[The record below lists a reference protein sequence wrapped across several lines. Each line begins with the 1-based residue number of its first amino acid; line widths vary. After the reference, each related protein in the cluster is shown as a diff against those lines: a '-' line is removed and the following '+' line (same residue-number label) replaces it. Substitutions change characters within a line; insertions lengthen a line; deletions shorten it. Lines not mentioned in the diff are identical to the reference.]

1 MTDHSG
7 NQDQNDLA
15 SLSIR
20 RPVLV
25 CVVALLIIL
34 AGLAAMLGVE
44 IRELPN
50 VDRPTVTISA
60 TYRGASPETVD
71 AEVTSVLESAASRV
85 SGVKN
90 INSQSEEGSSRVRI
104 EFYPDVEIN
113 DAASDIREAV
123 SRATRSLPDEVEEVR
138 VVKADADASAIM
150 RMAVVT
156 TRLTEEELANI
167 VDDQI
172 TPALLAVPGVAEITV
187 NGDREKVLH
196 VRVDPLRIASY
207 GLSVKDIAD
216 VLRTAQFDIPA
227 GSFESAD
234 QKLFVR
240 ADASVW
246 EVEKLNQM
254 LVRDGILLGD
264 VADIY
269 YGPDD
274 ATSYVRLD
282 GRAVIGLGVVRQA
295 QSNTIAISNGVREAV
310 DRLNKQ
316 FDGIEIFVNSDDA
329 VFIEGA
335 LWEVIFSL
343 ALAIII
349 VIGVLYLFLRSFT
362 ATLIPTVTI
371 PIALIGTVAAVW
383 AMGFS
388 INILTLLALV
398 LATGM
403 IVDDAIVVLENIQ
416 RRRHQGLGSMAAAV
430 LGTRQV
436 FFAVIATTLT
446 LISVFVPISFLPS
459 TAGRLFREFGFVLAF
474 SVAVSS
480 FVALTLCP
488 MLASR
493 LKHID
498 PHDGDVNVEPNMLER
513 VGIFFAGIYRVIL
526 EWVLRNPVVT
536 LMICIVAGGLAFGAY
551 NAVTKE
557 LLPNE
562 DRGRILVSLRGPDG
576 VGIDYMDRQVEA
588 VENILRPV
596 VDAGDA
602 YNIYTIVGLWDPN
615 RALVIAPL
623 VPWDERDRSQ
633 QEITNSIRG
642 KLNALPGVQAF
653 VWQPNS
659 LGLRGGTGEGLQ
671 FALTGTNY
679 RNLAANARA
688 LQAELEANNPKL
700 TGIRVSYQTT
710 QPQLL
715 VNIDRKRAFD
725 LGIEIDE
732 LDTTLRAMIEGYEV
746 TDINVDD
753 QSIPVKL
760 RSAVGSINDPSDL
773 ENLFVTGTN
782 GRILPLSSVITL
794 SEEAVASEL
803 EREGQ
808 QRAVGISA
816 NLAPGYTL
824 DDAVNDV
831 TAAADKVLPP
841 GVGVLFLGDAA
852 ALGETSNDVQI
863 TFLIA
868 VLVVLLVLAAQFES
882 FMSALVVVLTVP
894 FGLAAAIFALSLS
907 GTSINIYSQIG
918 LVMLV
923 GLMAKNGILVVEFAD
938 QLRDAGRSVRE
949 AVHDAA
955 MVRLRPIMMTMISTV
970 LGGLPLVLGSGAGA
984 EARAAIGWV
993 VFGGLG
999 FATVFTLFLTPV
1011 LYLLLAPLV
1020 SARADGSLKLQTQL
1034 RAAESI
1040 PDTGE
1045 IPDELPHGSDAKGGI
1060 EGSAK

>member
-1 MTDHSG
+1 MTMETG
-7 NQDQNDLA
+7 NQNHNDLA

-20 RPVLV
+20 RPVLII
-25 CVVALLIIL
+25 VAAMLIIL

-50 VDRPTVTISA
+50 VDQPTVTVYA
-60 TYRGASPETVD
+60 TYDGASPETVD
-71 AEVTSVLESAASRV
+71 SEVTGILVAAASRV
-85 SGVKN
+85 SGVKEISSN
-90 INSQSEEGSSRVRI
+90 SEEGSARVRVR
-104 EFYPDVEIN
+104 FYPDVEVN
-113 DAASDIREAV
+113 DAANDIREAV
-123 SRATRSLPDEVEEVR
+123 SRASRSLPDNVEDVR

-150 RMAVVT
+150 RLAVVSKS
-156 TRLTEEELANI
+156 LTEEELANI
-167 VDDQI
+167 VEDQI
-172 TPALLAVPGVAEITV
+172 EPALLAVPGVAEISI
-187 NGDREKVLH
+187 NGDRERVLH
-196 VRVDPLRIASY
+196 VRVDPLRLASY
-207 GLSVKDIAD
+207 GLSVQDVAD
-216 VLRTAQFDIPA
+216 VLETAQFDIPA
-227 GSFESAD
+227 GSFESND

-246 EVEKLNQM
+246 EVGRLNQM
-254 LVRDGILLGD
+254 MVRDSIRLGD
-264 VADIY
+264 VADVY

-282 GRAVIGLGVVRQA
+282 GRTVIGLGVTRQA
-295 QSNTIAISNGVREAV
+295 QSNTIAISNGIREAAEKLNAQYDDV
-310 DRLNKQ
+310 DV
-316 FDGIEIFVNSDDA
+316 FVNSDDA

-335 LWEVIFSL
+335 LSEVIYSL
-343 ALAIII
+343 ALAIVI

-371 PIALIGTVAAVW
+371 PIALIGTVAAIW

-430 LGTRQV
+430 LGSRQV

-446 LISVFVPISFLPS
+446 LISVFLPISFLPS
-459 TAGRLFREFGFVLAF
+459 TAGSLFREFGFVLAF

-498 PHDGDVNVEPNMLER
+498 PHDGDANAKPNMLER
-513 VGIFFAGIYRVIL
+513 VGYFFADIYKSIL
-526 EWVLRNPVVT
+526 EWVLRFPYIT
-536 LMICIVAGGLAFGAY
+536 LIGCILVGTMAFGVY
-551 NAVTKE
+551 NSVTKE
-557 LLPNE
+557 LLPDE

-576 VGIDYMDRQVEA
+576 VGIDYMDRQVET
-588 VENILRPV
+588 VESILRPV
-596 VDAGDA
+596 VESGDA

-623 VPWDERDRSQ
+623 IPWDERDRSQ
-633 QEITNSIRG
+633 QDITATIQDQ
-642 KLNALPGVQAF
+642 LNALPGVQAF
-653 VWQPNS
+653 VYQPNS
-659 LGLRGGTGEGLQ
+659 LGLRGGSGEGLE
-671 FALTGTNY
+671 FALTGTSY
-679 RNLAANARA
+679 RVLAAQARDMQREFEENYPN
-688 LQAELEANNPKL
+688 LL
-700 TGIRVSYQTT
+700 GIRISYQTT

-715 VNIDRKRAFD
+715 VNIDRERAFD
-725 LGIEIDE
+725 LGIPVES
-732 LDTTLRAMIEGYEV
+732 LNVTLRTMIEGYEV
-746 TDINVDD
+746 TEINVDD
-753 QSIPVKL
+753 QNVPVKL
-760 RSAVGSINDPSDL
+760 RSSLGSINDPSDL
-773 ENLFVTGTN
+773 ENLFVTGTD
-782 GRILPLSSVITL
+782 GRVLPLSSVISL

-808 QRAVGISA
+808 QRAVMVSA

-824 DDAVNDV
+824 QQAVDDVN
-831 TAAADKVLPP
+831 AAADKVLSP
-841 GVGVLFLGDAA
+841 GIGVLMTGDAA
-852 ALGETSNDVQI
+852 TLGETNNDVQL

-894 FGLAAAIFALSLS
+894 FGLAAAIFALGLS

-938 QLRDAGRSVRE
+938 QLRDSGKSVRD

-1020 SARADGSLKLQTQL
+1020 SARADGGFKLQSQL
-1034 RAAESI
+1034 RAAEAI

-1045 IPDELPHGSDAKGGI
+1045 MDDSKIQ
-1060 EGSAK
+1060 GSAK

>member
-1 MTDHSG
+1 MGMETPP
-7 NQDQNDLA
+7 QDQNDLA
-15 SLSIR
+15 SLSVR
-20 RPVLV
+20 RPVFI
-25 CVVALLIIL
+25 CVVSLLIVL

-50 VDRPTVTISA
+50 VDRPIVTISA
-60 TYRGASPETVD
+60 NYDGASPETVD
-71 AEVTSVLESAASRV
+71 AEVTAIIESAASRV
-85 SGVKN
+85 SGVKK
-90 INSQSEEGSSRVRI
+90 ISSQSEEGNARIRI
-104 EFYPDVEIN
+104 EFYPDVDIN
-113 DAASDIREAV
+113 DAASDIREAI
-123 SRATRSLPDEVEEVR
+123 SRATRSLPDGVEDVR

-150 RMAVVT
+150 RMAVVSN
-156 TRLTEEELANI
+156 RLTEEELANI
-167 VDDQI
+167 VEDQI
-172 TPALLAVPGVAEITV
+172 SPALLSVPGVAEITV

-196 VRVDPLRIASY
+196 VRVDPLRMASY
-207 GLSVKDIAD
+207 GLSVQNIAD
-216 VLRTAQFDIPA
+216 ILRTAQFDIPA
-227 GSFESAD
+227 GSFESTD

-246 EVEKLNQM
+246 EIDELNQM
-254 LVRDGILLGD
+254 FVRDGIRLGD
-264 VADIY
+264 VADVY

-274 ATSYVRLD
+274 ASSYVRLD
-282 GRAVIGLGVVRQA
+282 GRTVIGLGVTRQA
-295 QSNTIAISNGVREAV
+295 QSNTIAISNGIRDAV
-310 DRLNKQ
+310 KRLNAQ
-316 FDGIEIFVNSDDA
+316 YSDIEVFVNSDDA

-343 ALAIII
+343 GLAIVI
-349 VIGVLYLFLRSFT
+349 VIAILYLFLRSFT

-371 PIALIGTVAAVW
+371 PIALIGTVAAIW

-430 LGTRQV
+430 LGSRQV

-498 PHDGDVNVEPNMLER
+498 PHDGDQNAKPNRLER
-513 VGIFFAGIYRVIL
+513 FGYSCANVYRRIL
-526 EWVLRNPVVT
+526 ETVLGYPVVT
-536 LMICIVAGGLAFGAY
+536 LMVCLVCGVVAFGVY
-551 NAVTKE
+551 NSVTKE
-557 LLPNE
+557 LLPKE

-596 VDAGDA
+596 VEAGDA
-602 YNIYTIVGLWDPN
+602 RNIYTIVGLWDPN
-615 RALVIAPL
+615 FALVIAPL
-623 VPWDERDRSQ
+623 VPWDERSRSQ
-633 QEITNSIRG
+633 QDITGSIQG
-642 KLNALPGVQAF
+642 QLNALPGVQAF

-659 LGLRGGTGEGLQ
+659 LGLRGGTGEGLE
-671 FALTGTNY
+671 FALTGTSY
-679 RNLAANARA
+679 RKLAENARA
-688 LQAELEANNPKL
+688 MQQELEANYPGL
-700 TGIRVSYQTT
+700 TGIRTSYQTT

-725 LGIEIDE
+725 LGIPINE

-746 TDINVDD
+746 ADINVDD
-753 QSIPVKL
+753 QNIPIKL
-760 RSAVGSINDPSDL
+760 RSSLGSINDPSDL
-773 ENLFVTGTN
+773 ENLFVTGTD

-794 SEEAVASEL
+794 GEEAVASEL

-808 QRAVGISA
+808 QRAVTISA
-816 NLAPGYTL
+816 NLAPDYTL
-824 DDAVNDV
+824 AQAVDDVNE
-831 TAAADKVLPP
+831 AGEKLLPT
-841 GVGVLFLGDAA
+841 GTGILYLGDAA
-852 ALGETSNDVQI
+852 TLGETSNDVQI

-882 FMSALVVVLTVP
+882 FVSALVVVLTVP
-894 FGLAAAIFALSLS
+894 FGLAAAIFALALS

-938 QLRDAGRSVRE
+938 QLRDAGKTVRE

-970 LGGLPLVLGSGAGA
+970 LGGLPLVVGSGAGA

-999 FATVFTLFLTPV
+999 IATLFTLFLTPV

-1020 SARADGSLKLQTQL
+1020 SARADGSMKLQRQL
-1034 RAAESI
+1034 RAAENI

-1045 IPDELPHGSDAKGGI
+1045 VEDNQVSGNSSPE
-1060 EGSAK
+1060 SAK

>member
-1 MTDHSG
+1 MTTGTENNDH
-7 NQDQNDLA
+7 NDLA

-20 RPVLV
+20 RPVLII
-25 CVVALLIIL
+25 VVATLIIL

-50 VDRPTVTISA
+50 VDRPIVSVTA
-60 TYRGASPETVD
+60 EYDGASPETVD
-71 AEVTSVLESAASRV
+71 SEVTSIIESAASRV
-85 SGVKN
+85 SGIKE
-90 INSQSEEGSSRVRI
+90 ISSQSEEGSSRVRI
-104 EFYPDVEIN
+104 EFYPDIEIN
-113 DAASDIREAV
+113 DAASDIREAI
-123 SRATRSLPDEVEEVR
+123 SRAERSLPDEVENIQ

-150 RMAVVT
+150 RLAVVSNT
-156 TRLTEEELANI
+156 LTEEELANI

-172 TPALLAVPGVAEITV
+172 SPSLLSVPGVAEVSI
-187 NGDREKVLH
+187 NGDRERVLH
-196 VRVDPLRIASY
+196 VRIDPLRMASY
-207 GLSVKDIAD
+207 GLSVQDVAD
-216 VLRTAQFDIPA
+216 LLETAQFDIPA
-227 GSFESAD
+227 GSFESSD

-246 EVEKLNQM
+246 EVDKLNQM
-254 LVRDGILLGD
+254 LVRDSVLLGD

-274 ATSYVRLD
+274 ASSYVRLN
-282 GRAVIGLGVVRQA
+282 GRTVIGLGITRQA
-295 QSNTIAISNGVREAV
+295 QSNTIAISNGVRDVVE
-310 DRLNKQ
+310 RLNAQ
-316 FDGIEIFVNSDDA
+316 YDDLDIFVNSDDA
-329 VFIEGA
+329 IFIEGA
-335 LWEVIFSL
+335 LWEVIYSL
-343 ALAIII
+343 GLAIVI
-349 VIGVLYLFLRSFT
+349 VIAVLYLFLRSFT

-371 PIALIGTVAAVW
+371 PIALVGTVAAIW

-430 LGTRQV
+430 LGSRQV

-474 SVAVSS
+474 AVAVSS
-480 FVALTLCP
+480 FVALSLCP

-498 PHDGDVNVEPNMLER
+498 PHDGKADEAPNMLER
-513 VGIFFAGIYRVIL
+513 VGFFFAGIYRRIL
-526 EWVLRNPVVT
+526 EAALRSPVITV
-536 LMICIVAGGLAFGAY
+536 MICIVSGGLAFGVYA
-551 NAVTKE
+551 NVTQE
-557 LLPNE
+557 LLPDE
-562 DRGRILVSLRGPDG
+562 DRGRILISLRGPDG
-576 VGIDYMDRQVEA
+576 VGIDYMDRQVEV
-588 VENILRPV
+588 VEDIMRPV
-596 VDAGDA
+596 VETGEA
-602 YNIYTIVGLWDPN
+602 YNIYTIVGFRDDN
-615 RALVIAPL
+615 RALVIVPL
-623 VPWDERDRSQ
+623 KPWEERTRSQ
-633 QEITNSIRG
+633 QEITASVRG
-642 KLNALPGVQAF
+642 QLNALPGVQAV

-659 LGLRGGTGEGLQ
+659 LGLRGGGEGLQ
-671 FALTGTNY
+671 FALIGTNY
-679 RNLAANARA
+679 RTLASHARIM
-688 LQAELEANNPKL
+688 QQELEARYPNL
-700 TGIRVSYQTT
+700 TGMRVSYQTT

-725 LGIEIDE
+725 LGIPIDE
-732 LDTTLRAMIEGYEV
+732 LDTTLRTMIEGYEV
-746 TDINVDD
+746 TNINVDD
-753 QSIPVKL
+753 QNIPIKL

-773 ENLFVTGTN
+773 ENLFVAGAN
-782 GRILPLSSVITL
+782 GRVLPLSSVITL

-803 EREGQ
+803 GREGQ
-808 QRAVGISA
+808 QRAVTISA
-816 NLAPGYTL
+816 NLAPGYTI
-824 DDAVNDV
+824 DQAVADVRTVANDS
-831 TAAADKVLPP
+831 LPP
-841 GVGVLFLGDAA
+841 GTSLLFLGDAA

-882 FMSALVVVLTVP
+882 FVSALVVVLTVP
-894 FGLAAAIFALSLS
+894 FGLAAAIYALALS

-938 QLRDAGRSVRE
+938 QLRDAGKSVRE

-970 LGGLPLVLGSGAGA
+970 LGGLPLVLGTGAGA

-999 FATVFTLFLTPV
+999 FATVFTLFLTPA

-1020 SARADGSLKLQTQL
+1020 SARADGGKKLQSQL
-1034 RAAESI
+1034 RAAEAI
-1040 PDTGE
+1040 PDHGE
-1045 IPDELPHGSDAKGGI
+1045 AASHVAGAAGSESI
-1060 EGSAK
+1060 QGSAK

>member
-1 MTDHSG
+1 MTDNPG
-7 NQDQNDLA
+7 NQDHNDLA

-50 VDRPTVTISA
+50 VDRPTVTITA
-60 TYRGASPETVD
+60 NYNGASPETVD

-85 SGVKN
+85 SGVKD
-90 INSQSEEGSSRVRI
+90 INSQSEEGNARVRI
-104 EFYPDVEIN
+104 EFYPDIEIN

-123 SRATRSLPDEVEEVR
+123 SRASRSLPDGVEDVR
-138 VVKADADASAIM
+138 VIKADADASAIM
-150 RMAVVT
+150 RMAVVSN
-156 TRLTEEELANI
+156 RLTEEELANI
-167 VDDQI
+167 VEDQI
-172 TPALLAVPGVAEITV
+172 SPALLAVPGVAEITV

-196 VRVDPLRIASY
+196 VRIDPLRIASY
-207 GLSVKDIAD
+207 GLSVQDIAD
-216 VLRTAQFDIPA
+216 VLETAQFDIPA
-227 GSFESAD
+227 GSFESTD

-246 EVEKLNQM
+246 EVDKLNQM
-254 LVRDGILLGD
+254 LVRGAIRLGD

-274 ATSYVRLD
+274 ASSYVRLD

-295 QSNTIAISNGVREAV
+295 QSNTIAISNGVRDAV
-310 DRLNKQ
+310 ERLNSQ
-316 FDGIEIFVNSDDA
+316 YDDINVFVNSDDA

-349 VIGVLYLFLRSFT
+349 VIAVLYLFLRSFT

-371 PIALIGTVAAVW
+371 PIALIGTVAAIW

-480 FVALTLCP
+480 FVALSLCP

-498 PHDGDVNVEPNMLER
+498 PHDGDTDVEPNMLER
-513 VGIFFAGIYRVIL
+513 VGIFFAGIYRHIL
-526 EWVLRNPVVT
+526 EWVLRSPVIT
-536 LMICIVAGGLAFGAY
+536 LMICVVAGGLAFGAY
-551 NAVTKE
+551 NTVTKE
-557 LLPNE
+557 LLPEE

-588 VENILRPV
+588 VENILRPIV
-596 VDAGDA
+596 EAGDA

-623 VPWDERDRSQ
+623 VPWDERIRSQ
-633 QEITNSIRG
+633 QDITNSVRG
-642 KLNALPGVQAF
+642 KLNDLPGVQAV

-679 RNLAANARA
+679 RTLAGNARA
-688 LQAELEANNPKL
+688 MQQEIEANYPNL
-700 TGIRVSYQTT
+700 TGVRVSYQTT

-753 QSIPVKL
+753 QNIPVKL
-760 RSAVGSINDPSDL
+760 RSSVGSINDPSDL
-773 ENLFVTGTN
+773 ENLFVSGTN

-808 QRAVGISA
+808 QRAVTVSA

-824 DDAVNDV
+824 DDAVSDV
-831 TAAADKVLPP
+831 NEVADKVLQP
-841 GVGVLFLGDAA
+841 GIGILFLGDAA
-852 ALGETSNDVQI
+852 ALGEASHDVQI

-894 FGLAAAIFALSLS
+894 FGLAAAIYALSLS

-938 QLRDAGRSVRE
+938 QLRDAGKSVRE

-1020 SARADGSLKLQTQL
+1020 SARADGGLKLQTQL
-1034 RAAESI
+1034 RAAEDI

-1045 IPDELPHGSDAKGGI
+1045 IPDDVTHGAAPSGI

>member
-1 MTDHSG
+1 MQDE
-7 NQDQNDLA
+7 NQSENRNENQNDLA

-20 RPVLV
+20 RPVLIS
-25 CVVALLIIL
+25 VVSLLIIL

-50 VDRPTVTISA
+50 VDQPTVTVYA
-60 TYRGASPETVD
+60 TYDGASPETVD
-71 AEVTSVLESAASRV
+71 AEVTSLLEGAASRV
-85 SGVKN
+85 SGVKRISSN
-90 INSQSEEGSSRVRI
+90 SEEGSSRVRV
-104 EFYPDVEIN
+104 EFYPDTEIN
-113 DAASDIREAV
+113 DAANDIREAV
-123 SRATRSLPDEVEEVR
+123 SRASRSLPDEVEDVR

-150 RMAVVT
+150 RLAVVSN
-156 TRLTEEELANI
+156 RLTEEELANI

-172 TPALLAVPGVAEITV
+172 SPALLSVPGVAEITI
-187 NGDREKVLH
+187 NGEREKVLH
-196 VRVDPLRIASY
+196 VRVDPLRLASY
-207 GLSVKDIAD
+207 GFSVQDVAD
-216 VLRTAQFDIPA
+216 VLKTAKFDIPA
-227 GSFESAD
+227 GSFESSD

-246 EVEKLNQM
+246 EVEDVKQMFIRNQ
-254 LVRDGILLGD
+254 VRLGD
-264 VADIY
+264 VADVY

-282 GRAVIGLGVVRQA
+282 GRTVIGLGVVRQA
-295 QSNTIAISNGVREAV
+295 QSNTIAISDGIREVAA
-310 DRLNKQ
+310 RLNNQ
-316 FDGIEIFVNSDDA
+316 YDDIDVFVNSDDA

-335 LWEVIFSL
+335 LWEVLNSL

-349 VIGVLYLFLRSFT
+349 VIGVLYLFLRSFS

-371 PIALIGTVAAVW
+371 PIALVGTVAAIW
-383 AMGFS
+383 MMGFS

-446 LISVFVPISFLPS
+446 LVSVFVPISFLPS

-480 FVALTLCP
+480 FVALSLCP

-498 PHDGDVNVEPNMLER
+498 PHDGDTLAKPTVLER
-513 VGIFFAGIYRVIL
+513 FGLFCSGIYKYIL
-526 EWVLRNPVVT
+526 EWVLRFPLIT
-536 LMICIVAGGLAFGAY
+536 LIVSIFAGVLAFGVY
-551 NAVTKE
+551 NTVTQE
-557 LLPNE
+557 LLPDE

-576 VGIDYMDRQVEA
+576 VGIEYMDRQVET
-588 VENILRPV
+588 VENILRPIV
-596 VDAGDA
+596 EAGDA

-623 VPWDERDRSQ
+623 VPWEERSRSQ
-633 QEITNSIRG
+633 QEISNSIRDD
-642 KLNALPGVQAF
+642 LNALPGVQAF
-653 VWQPNS
+653 VYQPNS
-659 LGLRGGTGEGLQ
+659 LGLRGGTGEGFE

-679 RNLAANARA
+679 RTLAANARA
-688 LQAELEANNPKL
+688 MQQELEANYPQFVGL
-700 TGIRVSYQTT
+700 RVSYQTT

-715 VNIDRKRAFD
+715 VNIDRQRAFD
-725 LGIEIDE
+725 LGIPIES

-746 TDINVDD
+746 TEITVDD
-753 QSIPVKL
+753 ENIPVKL
-760 RSAVGSINDPSDL
+760 RSSAGSINDPSDL
-773 ENLFVTGTN
+773 ENLFVSN
-782 GRILPLSSVITL
+782 SEGRILPLSSVIEL
-794 SEEAVASEL
+794 NEEAVASEL

-808 QRAVGISA
+808 QRAVKISG

-824 DDAVNDV
+824 QQAVVDIDTV
-831 TAAADKVLPP
+831 ADKVLPP
-841 GVGVLFLGDAA
+841 GMSVLFLGDAA
-852 ALGETSNDVQI
+852 TLGETSHDVQI

-894 FGLAAAIFALSLS
+894 FGLAAAIYALGIS

-938 QLRDAGRSVRE
+938 QLRDAGKSVRE

-955 MVRLRPIMMTMISTV
+955 MIRLRPIMMTMISTV
-970 LGGLPLVLGSGAGA
+970 LGGLPLVLGTGAGA

-1020 SARADGSLKLQTQL
+1020 SARADGGKKLQSQL

-1040 PDTGE
+1040 PDKGE
-1045 IPDELPHGSDAKGGI
+1045 I
-1060 EGSAK
+1060 EGSAS

>member
-1 MTDHSG
+1 MTEGAG
-7 NQDQNDLA
+7 NQNHNDLA

-50 VDRPTVTISA
+50 VDRPTVTITADYS
-60 TYRGASPETVD
+60 GASPETVD

-85 SGVKN
+85 SGVKS
-90 INSQSEEGSSRVRI
+90 INSQSEEGNARVRI

-123 SRATRSLPDEVEEVR
+123 SRASRGLPDAVEDVR
-138 VVKADADASAIM
+138 VVKADADASPIM
-150 RMAVVT
+150 RMAVVSN
-156 TRLTEEELANI
+156 RLTEEELANI
-167 VDDQI
+167 VEDQI
-172 TPALLAVPGVAEITV
+172 SPALLAVPGVAEVSV

-196 VRVDPLRIASY
+196 VRIDPLRIASY
-207 GLSVKDIAD
+207 GLSVQDIAD
-216 VLRTAQFDIPA
+216 VLSTAQFDIPA
-227 GSFESAD
+227 GSFESSD

-254 LVRDGILLGD
+254 LVRDAILLGD

-282 GRAVIGLGVVRQA
+282 GRAVIGLGIVRQA
-295 QSNTIAISNGVREAV
+295 QSNTIAISNGVRTVVE
-310 DRLNKQ
+310 RLNSQ
-316 FDGIEIFVNSDDA
+316 YDDINVFVNSDDA

-343 ALAIII
+343 GLAIII
-349 VIGVLYLFLRSFT
+349 VIGVLYLFLRSLT

-480 FVALTLCP
+480 FVALSLCP

-498 PHDGDVNVEPNMLER
+498 PHEGDPNAKPNMLER
-513 VGIFFAGIYRVIL
+513 VGFFFAGIYRQIL

-536 LMICIVAGGLAFGAY
+536 LMICIVAGGVAFGAY

-557 LLPNE
+557 LLPEE

-588 VENILRPV
+588 VENILRPIV
-596 VDAGDA
+596 EAGDA

-623 VPWDERDRSQ
+623 VPWNERDRGQ

-688 LQAELEANNPKL
+688 MQQEIEANYPNL
-700 TGIRVSYQTT
+700 TGLRVSYQTT

-746 TDINVDD
+746 ADINVDD
-753 QSIPVKL
+753 QNVPIKI
-760 RSAVGSINDPSDL
+760 RSAVGAINDPADL
-773 ENLFVTGTN
+773 ENLFVSGTD

-808 QRAVGISA
+808 QRAVTISG

-824 DDAVNDV
+824 DDAVRDV
-831 TAAADKVLPP
+831 NEVADKVLPP
-841 GVGVLFLGDAA
+841 GIGVLFLGDAA

-938 QLRDAGRSVRE
+938 QLRDAGKSVRE

-1020 SARADGSLKLQTQL
+1020 SARADGGLKLQTQL
-1034 RAAESI
+1034 RAAEDI

-1045 IPDELPHGSDAKGGI
+1045 LPEEIIHGPTTGTI

>member
-1 MTDHSG
+1 MTDKPD
-7 NQDQNDLA
+7 NQDHNDIA

-20 RPVLV
+20 RPVLI
-25 CVVALLIIL
+25 CVVSLLIIL

-50 VDRPTVTISA
+50 VDRPIVTITA
-60 TYRGASPETVD
+60 DYNGASPETVD

-85 SGVKN
+85 SGVKD
-90 INSQSEEGSSRVRI
+90 INSQSEEGNARIRI
-104 EFYPDVEIN
+104 EFYPDIEIN
-113 DAASDIREAV
+113 DAASDIREAI
-123 SRATRSLPDEVEEVR
+123 SRASGSLPDGVEDVR

-150 RMAVVT
+150 RMAVVSN
-156 TRLTEEELANI
+156 RLTEEELANV

-207 GLSVKDIAD
+207 GLSVQDIAD
-216 VLRTAQFDIPA
+216 VLDTAQFDIPA
-227 GSFESAD
+227 GSFESTD

-246 EVEKLNQM
+246 EVDKLNQM
-254 LVRDGILLGD
+254 LVRGAVLLGD

-274 ATSYVRLD
+274 ASSYVRLD
-282 GRAVIGLGVVRQA
+282 GRTVIGLGVVRQA
-295 QSNTIAISNGVREAV
+295 QSNTIAISNGVRAV
-310 DRLNKQ
+310 VERLNSQ
-316 FDGIEIFVNSDDA
+316 YDDLDVFVNSDDA

-343 ALAIII
+343 ALAVII
-349 VIGVLYLFLRSFT
+349 VIGVLYLFLRSFS

-371 PIALIGTVAAVW
+371 PIALIGTVAAIW

-474 SVAVSS
+474 SVMVSS

-498 PHDGDVNVEPNMLER
+498 PHDGDADRKPNMLER
-513 VGIFFAGIYRVIL
+513 VGFFCAGIYRQIL
-526 EWVLRNPVVT
+526 EWVLRNPVIT

-551 NAVTKE
+551 NTVTKE
-557 LLPNE
+557 LLPEE

-588 VENILRPV
+588 VEDILRPI

-602 YNIYTIVGLWDPN
+602 HNIYTIVGLWDPN

-623 VPWDERDRSQ
+623 VPWDERIRSQ

-642 KLNALPGVQAF
+642 KLNALPGVQAV

-679 RNLAANARA
+679 RTLAANARA
-688 LQAELEANNPKL
+688 MQQEIETNYPNL
-700 TGIRVSYQTT
+700 TGLRVSYQTT

-725 LGIEIDE
+725 LGIAIDE

-746 TDINVDD
+746 TNINVDD
-753 QSIPVKL
+753 QNIPVKL

-808 QRAVGISA
+808 QRAVTVSA

-824 DDAVNDV
+824 DEAVNDV
-831 TAAADKVLPP
+831 RAVADKTLPP
-841 GVGVLFLGDAA
+841 GIGVLFLGDAA

-894 FGLAAAIFALSLS
+894 FGLAAAIYALSLS

-938 QLRDAGRSVRE
+938 QLRDAGKSVRE

-1034 RAAESI
+1034 RAAENI

-1045 IPDELPHGSDAKGGI
+1045 IPEETLHGIAPDGI

>member
-1 MTDHSG
+1 MTTGTENNDH
-7 NQDQNDLA
+7 NDLA

-20 RPVLV
+20 RPVLII
-25 CVVALLIIL
+25 VVATLIIL

-50 VDRPTVTISA
+50 VDRPIVSVTA
-60 TYRGASPETVD
+60 EYDGASPETVD
-71 AEVTSVLESAASRV
+71 SEVTSIIESAASRV
-85 SGVKN
+85 SGIKE
-90 INSQSEEGSSRVRI
+90 ISSQSEEGSSRVRI
-104 EFYPDVEIN
+104 EFYPDIEIN
-113 DAASDIREAV
+113 DAASDIREAI
-123 SRATRSLPDEVEEVR
+123 SRAERSLPDEVENIQ

-150 RMAVVT
+150 RLAVVSNT
-156 TRLTEEELANI
+156 LTEEELANI

-172 TPALLAVPGVAEITV
+172 SPSLLSVPGVAEVSI
-187 NGDREKVLH
+187 NGDRERVLH
-196 VRVDPLRIASY
+196 VRIDPLRMASY
-207 GLSVKDIAD
+207 GLSVQDVAD
-216 VLRTAQFDIPA
+216 LLETAQFDIPA
-227 GSFESAD
+227 GSFESSD

-246 EVEKLNQM
+246 EVDKLNQM
-254 LVRDGILLGD
+254 LVRDSVLLGD

-274 ATSYVRLD
+274 ASSYVRLN
-282 GRAVIGLGVVRQA
+282 GRTVIGLGITRQA
-295 QSNTIAISNGVREAV
+295 QSNTIAISNGVRDVVE
-310 DRLNKQ
+310 RLNAQ
-316 FDGIEIFVNSDDA
+316 YDDLDIFVNSDDA
-329 VFIEGA
+329 IFIEGA
-335 LWEVIFSL
+335 LWEVIYSL
-343 ALAIII
+343 GLAIVI
-349 VIGVLYLFLRSFT
+349 VIAVLYLFLRSFT

-371 PIALIGTVAAVW
+371 PIALVGTVAAIW

-430 LGTRQV
+430 LGSRQV

-474 SVAVSS
+474 AVAVSS
-480 FVALTLCP
+480 FVALSLCP

-498 PHDGDVNVEPNMLER
+498 PHDGKADEAPNMLER
-513 VGIFFAGIYRVIL
+513 VGFFFAGIYRRIL
-526 EWVLRNPVVT
+526 EAALRSPVITV
-536 LMICIVAGGLAFGAY
+536 MICIVSGGLAFGVYA
-551 NAVTKE
+551 NVTQE
-557 LLPNE
+557 LLPDE
-562 DRGRILVSLRGPDG
+562 DRGRILISLRGPDG
-576 VGIDYMDRQVEA
+576 VGIDYMDRQVEV
-588 VENILRPV
+588 VEDIMRPV
-596 VDAGDA
+596 VETGEA
-602 YNIYTIVGLWDPN
+602 YNIYTIVGFRDDN
-615 RALVIAPL
+615 RALVIVPL
-623 VPWDERDRSQ
+623 KPWEERTRSQ
-633 QEITNSIRG
+633 QEITASVRG
-642 KLNALPGVQAF
+642 QLNALPGVQAV

-659 LGLRGGTGEGLQ
+659 LGLRGGGEGLQ
-671 FALTGTNY
+671 FALIGTNY
-679 RNLAANARA
+679 RTLASHARIM
-688 LQAELEANNPKL
+688 QQELEANYPNL
-700 TGIRVSYQTT
+700 TGMRVSYQTT

-725 LGIEIDE
+725 LGIPIDE
-732 LDTTLRAMIEGYEV
+732 LDTTLRTMIEGYEV
-746 TDINVDD
+746 TNINVDD
-753 QSIPVKL
+753 QNIPIKL

-773 ENLFVTGTN
+773 ENLFVAGAN
-782 GRILPLSSVITL
+782 GRVLPLSSVITL

-803 EREGQ
+803 GREGQ
-808 QRAVGISA
+808 QRAVTISA
-816 NLAPGYTL
+816 NLAPGYTI
-824 DDAVNDV
+824 DQAVADVRTVANDS
-831 TAAADKVLPP
+831 LPP
-841 GVGVLFLGDAA
+841 GTSLLFLGDAA

-882 FMSALVVVLTVP
+882 FVSALVVVLTVP
-894 FGLAAAIFALSLS
+894 FGLAAAIYALALS

-938 QLRDAGRSVRE
+938 QLRDAGKSVRE

-970 LGGLPLVLGSGAGA
+970 LGGLPLVLGTGAGA

-999 FATVFTLFLTPV
+999 FATVFTLFLTPA

-1020 SARADGSLKLQTQL
+1020 SARADGGKKLQSQL
-1034 RAAESI
+1034 RAAEAI
-1040 PDTGE
+1040 PDHGE
-1045 IPDELPHGSDAKGGI
+1045 AASHVAGAAGSESI
-1060 EGSAK
+1060 QGSAK

>member
-1 MTDHSG
+1 MTTGTENNDH
-7 NQDQNDLA
+7 NDLA

-20 RPVLV
+20 RPVLII
-25 CVVALLIIL
+25 VVAMLIIL

-50 VDRPTVTISA
+50 VDRPIVSVTA
-60 TYRGASPETVD
+60 DYDGASPETVD
-71 AEVTSVLESAASRV
+71 AEVTGIIESAASRV
-85 SGVKN
+85 SGIKE
-90 INSQSEEGSSRVRI
+90 ISSQSEEANARVRI
-104 EFYPDVEIN
+104 EFYPDIEIN
-113 DAASDIREAV
+113 DAASDIREAI
-123 SRATRSLPDEVEEVR
+123 SRAERSLPDGVENIQ

-150 RMAVVT
+150 RLAVVSNN
-156 TRLTEEELANI
+156 LTEEELANI

-172 TPALLAVPGVAEITV
+172 SPALLSVPGVAEVSI
-187 NGDREKVLH
+187 NGDRERVLH
-196 VRVDPLRIASY
+196 VRIDPLRIASY
-207 GLSVKDIAD
+207 GLSVQDVAD
-216 VLRTAQFDIPA
+216 LLETAQFDIPA
-227 GSFESAD
+227 GSFESSD

-246 EVEKLNQM
+246 EVDKLNQM
-254 LVRDGILLGD
+254 LVRDSVLLGD

-274 ATSYVRLD
+274 ASSYVRLN
-282 GRAVIGLGVVRQA
+282 GRTVIGLGITRQA
-295 QSNTIAISNGVREAV
+295 QSNTIAISNGVRDIVE
-310 DRLNKQ
+310 RLNAQ
-316 FDGIEIFVNSDDA
+316 YDDLDIFVNSDDA
-329 VFIEGA
+329 IFIEGA
-335 LWEVIFSL
+335 LWEVIYSL
-343 ALAIII
+343 GLAILI
-349 VIGVLYLFLRSFT
+349 VIAVLYLFLRSFS

-371 PIALIGTVAAVW
+371 PIALVGTVAAIW

-430 LGTRQV
+430 LGSRQV

-474 SVAVSS
+474 AVAVSS
-480 FVALTLCP
+480 FVALSLCP

-498 PHDGDVNVEPNMLER
+498 PHDGKADEAPNMLER
-513 VGIFFAGIYRVIL
+513 VGFFFAGIYRRIL
-526 EWVLRNPVVT
+526 EAALRSPVITV
-536 LMICIVAGGLAFGAY
+536 MICIVSGGLAFGVYA
-551 NAVTKE
+551 NVTQE
-557 LLPNE
+557 LLPDE
-562 DRGRILVSLRGPDG
+562 DRGRILVALRGPDG
-576 VGIDYMDRQVEA
+576 VGIDYMDRQVEV
-588 VENILRPV
+588 VENILRPIV
-596 VDAGDA
+596 ESGEAH
-602 YNIYTIVGLWDPN
+602 NIYTIVGFRDDN
-615 RALVIAPL
+615 QALVIAPL
-623 VPWDERDRSQ
+623 VPWEERTRSQ
-633 QEITNSIRG
+633 QEITAGVRG
-642 KLNALPGVQAF
+642 QLNALPGVQAV

-659 LGLRGGTGEGLQ
+659 LGLRGGGEGLQ

-679 RNLAANARA
+679 RTLASHARI
-688 LQAELEANNPKL
+688 LQQELEANYPNL
-700 TGIRVSYQTT
+700 TGLRVSYQTT

-725 LGIEIDE
+725 LGIPIDE
-732 LDTTLRAMIEGYEV
+732 LDTTLRTMIEGYEV
-746 TDINVDD
+746 TNINVDD
-753 QSIPVKL
+753 ENIPIKL

-773 ENLFVTGTN
+773 ENLFVTGAN
-782 GRILPLSSVITL
+782 GRVLPLSSVITL

-803 EREGQ
+803 GREGQ
-808 QRAVGISA
+808 QRAVTVSA
-816 NLAPGYTL
+816 NLAPGYTI
-824 DDAVNDV
+824 DQAVTDV
-831 TAAADKVLPP
+831 TAVANDSLPP
-841 GVGVLFLGDAA
+841 GTSILFLGDAA
-852 ALGETSNDVQI
+852 ALGEASNDVQI

-894 FGLAAAIFALSLS
+894 FGLAAAIYALSLS

-938 QLRDAGRSVRE
+938 QLRDAGKSVRE

-999 FATVFTLFLTPV
+999 FATVFTLFLTPA

-1020 SARADGSLKLQTQL
+1020 AARADGGNKLQSQL
-1034 RAAESI
+1034 RAAEAI
-1040 PDTGE
+1040 PDHGE
-1045 IPDELPHGSDAKGGI
+1045 AASHVTDAPGSDSI
-1060 EGSAK
+1060 QGSAK

>member
-1 MTDHSG
+1 MTTG
-7 NQDQNDLA
+7 TGDQNHNDLA

-25 CVVALLIIL
+25 SVVALLIIL
-34 AGLAAMLGVE
+34 SGLAAMLGVE

-50 VDRPTVTISA
+50 VDRPIVTVSA
-60 TYRGASPETVD
+60 NYDGASPETVD
-71 AEVTSVLESAASRV
+71 AEVTAIIEGAASRV
-85 SGVKN
+85 SGVKK
-90 INSQSEEGSSRVRI
+90 ISSQSEEGNARVRI

-113 DAASDIREAV
+113 DAASDIREAI
-123 SRATRSLPDEVEEVR
+123 SRASRSLPDAVEDVT

-150 RMAVVT
+150 RMAVVSN
-156 TRLTEEELANI
+156 RLTEEELANI
-167 VDDQI
+167 VEDQI
-172 TPALLAVPGVAEITV
+172 SPALLSVPGVAEITV

-196 VRVDPLRIASY
+196 VRVDPLRMASY
-207 GLSVKDIAD
+207 GLSVQDIAD
-216 VLRTAQFDIPA
+216 ILETAQFDIPA
-227 GSFESAD
+227 GSFESSD

-246 EVEKLNQM
+246 EVDKLNQM
-254 LVRDGILLGD
+254 MVRDGIRLGD
-264 VADIY
+264 VTDIY

-274 ATSYVRLD
+274 ASSYVRLD
-282 GRAVIGLGVVRQA
+282 GRAVVGLGVVRQA
-295 QSNTIAISNGVREAV
+295 QSNTIAISNGVRAV
-310 DRLNKQ
+310 VDQLNDQ
-316 FDGIEIFVNSDDA
+316 YDDISVFVNSDDA

-343 ALAIII
+343 GLAIII
-349 VIGVLYLFLRSFT
+349 VIGVLYLFLRSLT
-362 ATLIPTVTI
+362 ATLIPTITI
-371 PIALIGTVAAVW
+371 PIALIGTVAAIW

-474 SVAVSS
+474 AVAVSS
-480 FVALTLCP
+480 FVALSLCP

-498 PHDGDVNVEPNMLER
+498 PHEGDANAKPNMLER
-513 VGIFFAGIYRVIL
+513 VGLFFAGIYRVIL
-526 EWVLRNPVVT
+526 EWVLRHPAVT
-536 LMICIVAGGLAFGAY
+536 VMVCVISGGLAIGVY
-551 NAVTKE
+551 NNVTKE
-557 LLPNE
+557 LLPDE

-576 VGIDYMDRQVEA
+576 VGIEYMDRQVET
-588 VENILRPV
+588 VENILRPIV
-596 VDAGDA
+596 EAGDA

-623 VPWDERDRSQ
+623 VPWNERERSQ
-633 QEITNSIRG
+633 QEITASIRG

-653 VWQPNS
+653 VYQPNS
-659 LGLRGGTGEGLQ
+659 LGLRGSTGEGLE
-671 FALTGTNY
+671 FALTGNSY
-679 RNLAANARA
+679 RVLADNARA
-688 LQAELEANNPKL
+688 MQQEFEANYPGL

-715 VNIDRKRAFD
+715 VNIDRQRAFD
-725 LGIEIDE
+725 LGIPIKE
-732 LDTTLRAMIEGYEV
+732 LDTTLRAMIEGFEV
-746 TDINVDD
+746 TKINVDD
-753 QSIPVKL
+753 QNVPVKL
-760 RSAVGSINDPSDL
+760 RSAVGAINDPSDL
-773 ENLFVTGTN
+773 ENLFVTGSN

-808 QRAVGISA
+808 QRAVKISA
-816 NLAPGYTL
+816 NLAPGYSL
-824 DDAVNDV
+824 DDAVRDV
-831 TAAADKVLPP
+831 NAVGDKILPA
-841 GVGVLFLGDAA
+841 GVRVLFLGDAA
-852 ALGETSNDVQI
+852 ALGETSNDVQF

-894 FGLAAAIFALSLS
+894 FGLAAAIYALGLS

-938 QLRDAGRSVRE
+938 QLRDAGKSVRE

-1020 SARADGSLKLQTQL
+1020 SARADGGKKLQSQL
-1034 RAAESI
+1034 RAAEAI

-1045 IPDELPHGSDAKGGI
+1045 TEGHAK
-1060 EGSAK
+1060 

>member
-1 MTDHSG
+1 MTDMPG
-7 NQDQNDLA
+7 NQDHNDLA

-25 CVVALLIIL
+25 CVVSLLIIL

-50 VDRPTVTISA
+50 VDRPTITVTA
-60 TYRGASPETVD
+60 TYSGASPETVD

-85 SGVKN
+85 SGIKD
-90 INSQSEEGSSRVRI
+90 INSQSEEGSSRVRL
-104 EFYPDVEIN
+104 EFYPDIEIN

-123 SRATRSLPDEVEEVR
+123 SRASRSLPDEVEDVR
-138 VVKADADASAIM
+138 VIKADADASPIM
-150 RMAVVT
+150 RMAVVSN
-156 TRLTEEELANI
+156 RLTEEELTNI

-172 TPALLAVPGVAEITV
+172 SPALLSVPGVAEITI

-196 VRVDPLRIASY
+196 VRIDPLRIASY
-207 GLSVKDIAD
+207 GLSVQDVAD
-216 VLRTAQFDIPA
+216 VLSTAQFDIPA
-227 GSFESAD
+227 GSFESSD

-246 EVEKLNQM
+246 EVDKLNQM
-254 LVRDGILLGD
+254 LVRDAILLGD
-264 VADIY
+264 IADIY

-282 GRAVIGLGVVRQA
+282 GSTVIGLGVVRQA
-295 QSNTIAISNGVREAV
+295 QSNTIAISNGVRDVVE
-310 DRLNKQ
+310 RLNSQ
-316 FDGIEIFVNSDDA
+316 YDDIDVFVNSDDA

-335 LWEVIFSL
+335 LWEVIYSL

-349 VIGVLYLFLRSFT
+349 VIGVLYLFLRSFS

-371 PIALIGTVAAVW
+371 PIALIGTVAAIW

-474 SVAVSS
+474 AVAVSS
-480 FVALTLCP
+480 FVALSLCP

-498 PHDGDVNVEPNMLER
+498 PHDGDTDSAPNFLER
-513 VGIFFAGIYRVIL
+513 IGLFFAGIYRHIL

-536 LMICIVAGGLAFGAY
+536 LMICIVAGGLAFGVY
-551 NAVTKE
+551 GSVTKE
-557 LLPNE
+557 LLPDE
-562 DRGRILVSLRGPDG
+562 DRGRLLVSLRGPDG
-576 VGIDYMDRQVEA
+576 VGIDYMDRQVEV
-588 VENILRPV
+588 VEDILRPIV
-596 VDAGDA
+596 EDGEA
-602 YNIYTIVGLWDPN
+602 YNIYTIVGFRDNN
-615 RALVIAPL
+615 RALVIVPL
-623 VPWDERDRSQ
+623 VPWEERARSQ
-633 QEITNSIRG
+633 QEITAGVRG
-642 KLNALPGVQAF
+642 KLNALPGVQAV

-659 LGLRGGTGEGLQ
+659 LGLRGGGEGLQ

-679 RNLAANARA
+679 RILASHARA
-688 LQAELEANNPKL
+688 VQQELEANYPNL
-700 TGIRVSYQTT
+700 TGLRVSYQTT

-725 LGIEIDE
+725 LGIPIDE
-732 LDTTLRAMIEGYEV
+732 LDTTLRTMIEGYEV
-746 TDINVDD
+746 TNINVDD
-753 QSIPVKL
+753 QNIPIKL

-773 ENLFVTGTN
+773 ENLFVTGAN
-782 GRILPLSSVITL
+782 GRALPLSSVITL

-803 EREGQ
+803 GREGQ
-808 QRAVGISA
+808 QRAVTVSA
-816 NLAPGYTL
+816 NLAPGYTI
-824 DDAVNDV
+824 DQAVADVTTVANDV
-831 TAAADKVLPP
+831 LPT
-841 GVGVLFLGDAA
+841 GTSILFLGDAA
-852 ALGETSNDVQI
+852 ALGEASNDVQI

-894 FGLAAAIFALSLS
+894 FGLAAAIYALSLS

-938 QLRDAGRSVRE
+938 QLRDAGKSVRE

-1020 SARADGSLKLQTQL
+1020 SARADGGLKLQTQL
-1034 RAAESI
+1034 RAAEDI

-1045 IPDELPHGSDAKGGI
+1045 IPEDVTHGSAPSGI

>member
-1 MTDHSG
+1 MAEHPEHHDK
-7 NQDQNDLA
+7 NDLA

-20 RPVLV
+20 RPVLI
-25 CVVALLIIL
+25 CVVSMLIIL

-50 VDRPTVTISA
+50 VDRPTVTVYA
-60 TYRGASPETVD
+60 EYDGASPETVD
-71 AEVTSVLESAASRV
+71 SEVTSILESAASRV
-85 SGVKN
+85 SGIKD
-90 INSQSEEGSSRVRI
+90 ISSQSEEGSSRIRI

-113 DAASDIREAV
+113 DAASDIREAI
-123 SRATRSLPDEVEEVR
+123 SRAGRSLPDTVEEIR

-150 RMAVVT
+150 RIAVVSN
-156 TRLTEEELANI
+156 RLTEEELANI
-167 VDDQI
+167 VEDQI
-172 TPALLAVPGVAEITV
+172 SPTLLAVPGVAEISV
-187 NGDREKVLH
+187 NGDRERVLH
-196 VRVDPLRIASY
+196 VRVDPLRMASY
-207 GLSVKDIAD
+207 GLSVQDIAD
-216 VLRTAQFDIPA
+216 LLRTAQFDIPA
-227 GSFESAD
+227 GSFESTD

-240 ADASVW
+240 ADASIW
-246 EVEKLNQM
+246 EVDRLNQM
-254 LVRDGILLGD
+254 LVRDSVLLGD

-274 ATSYVRLD
+274 AESYVRLN
-282 GRAVIGLGVVRQA
+282 GRTVIGLGVTRQA
-295 QSNTIAISNGVREAV
+295 QSNTIAISNGIRDAV
-310 DRLNKQ
+310 EQLNSQ
-316 FDGIEIFVNSDDA
+316 YDDLDIFVNSDDA

-335 LWEVIFSL
+335 LWEVITSL
-343 ALAIII
+343 TLAIII
-349 VIGVLYLFLRSFT
+349 VIGVLYLFLRSFS

-371 PIALIGTVAAVW
+371 PIALIGTVAAIW

-430 LGTRQV
+430 LGSRQV

-446 LISVFVPISFLPS
+446 LISVFIPISFLPS

-480 FVALTLCP
+480 FVALSLCP

-498 PHDGDVNVEPNMLER
+498 PHDGKKDDKPNLLER
-513 VGIFFAGIYRVIL
+513 IGFFGAGIYRAIL
-526 EWVLRNPVVT
+526 ERALARPAITV
-536 LMICIVAGGLAFGAY
+536 MICVLTGVIAIGVY
-551 NAVTKE
+551 NNVTQE
-557 LLPNE
+557 LLPDE
-562 DRGRILVSLRGPDG
+562 DRGRLLVSLRGPDG
-576 VGIDYMDRQVEA
+576 VGIDYMDRQVET

-596 VDAGDA
+596 MESGEAR
-602 YNIYTIVGLWDPN
+602 NIYTIVGMWDPN
-615 RALVIAPL
+615 RALLVVPL
-623 VPWDERDRSQ
+623 LPWEDRDRTQ
-633 QEITNSIRG
+633 QEITASVQPQ
-642 KLNALPGVQAF
+642 LDALPGVQAF
-653 VWQPNS
+653 VYQPNS
-659 LGLRGGTGEGLQ
+659 LGLRGGTGEGIQ
-671 FALTGTNY
+671 FALTGTSY
-679 RNLAANARA
+679 RVLAENARA
-688 LQAELEANNPKL
+688 LQKQLEANNPGL
-700 TGIRVSYQTT
+700 VGMRVSYQTT

-725 LGIEIDE
+725 LGIPIDE
-732 LDTTLRAMIEGYEV
+732 LDTTLRTMIEGYEI
-746 TDINVDD
+746 TEINVDD
-753 QSIPVKL
+753 QNIPIKL
-760 RSAVGSINDPSDL
+760 RSSQGSIKDPSDL
-773 ENLFVTGTN
+773 ENLFVAGADD
-782 GRILPLSSVITL
+782 RILPLSSVISL
-794 SEEAVASEL
+794 DEEAVASEL
-803 EREGQ
+803 GREGQ
-808 QRAVGISA
+808 QRAVTISA
-816 NLAPGYTL
+816 NLLPGYTL
-824 DDAVNDV
+824 AQAVADV
-831 TAAADKVLPP
+831 TAAGDEILPP

-852 ALGETSNDVQI
+852 TLGETSNDVQI

-882 FMSALVVVLTVP
+882 FMSAMVVVLTVP
-894 FGLAAAIFALSLS
+894 FGLAAAIFALWVS

-938 QLRDAGRSVRE
+938 QLRDSGKSVRE
-949 AVHDAA
+949 AVHSAA

-999 FATVFTLFLTPV
+999 FATVFTLFLTPA

-1020 SARADGSLKLQTQL
+1020 SARADGGKKLQSQL
-1034 RAAESI
+1034 RAAQSI
-1040 PDTGE
+1040 PDTSE
-1045 IPDELPHGSDAKGGI
+1045 I
-1060 EGSAK
+1060 EGDVK

>member
-1 MTDHSG
+1 MTEDAGSQNH
-7 NQDQNDLA
+7 NDLA

-50 VDRPTVTISA
+50 VDRPTVTITADYS
-60 TYRGASPETVD
+60 GASPETVD

-85 SGVKN
+85 SGVKS
-90 INSQSEEGSSRVRI
+90 INSQSEEGNARVRI

-123 SRATRSLPDEVEEVR
+123 SRASRSLPDAVEDVR
-138 VVKADADASAIM
+138 VVKADADASPIM
-150 RMAVVT
+150 RMAVVSN
-156 TRLTEEELANI
+156 RLTEEELANI
-167 VDDQI
+167 VEDQI
-172 TPALLAVPGVAEITV
+172 SPALLAVPGVAEVSV

-196 VRVDPLRIASY
+196 VRIDPLRIASY
-207 GLSVKDIAD
+207 GLSVQDIAD
-216 VLRTAQFDIPA
+216 VLSTAQFDIPA
-227 GSFESAD
+227 GSFESSD

-254 LVRDGILLGD
+254 LVRDAILLGD

-282 GRAVIGLGVVRQA
+282 GRAVIGLGIVRQA
-295 QSNTIAISNGVREAV
+295 QSNTIAISNGVRAV
-310 DRLNKQ
+310 VERLNSQ
-316 FDGIEIFVNSDDA
+316 YDDINVFVNSDDA

-343 ALAIII
+343 GLAIII
-349 VIGVLYLFLRSFT
+349 VIGVLYLFLRSLT

-480 FVALTLCP
+480 FVALSLCP

-498 PHDGDVNVEPNMLER
+498 PHEGDPNAKPNMLER
-513 VGIFFAGIYRVIL
+513 VGFFFAGIYRQIL

-536 LMICIVAGGLAFGAY
+536 LMICIVAGGVAFGAY

-557 LLPNE
+557 LLPEE

-588 VENILRPV
+588 VENILRPIV
-596 VDAGDA
+596 EAGDA

-623 VPWDERDRSQ
+623 VPWNERDRGQ

-688 LQAELEANNPKL
+688 MQQEIEANYPNL
-700 TGIRVSYQTT
+700 TGLRVSYQTT

-746 TDINVDD
+746 ADINVDD
-753 QSIPVKL
+753 QNVPIKI
-760 RSAVGSINDPSDL
+760 RSAVGAINDPADL
-773 ENLFVTGTN
+773 ENLFVSGTD

-808 QRAVGISA
+808 QRAVTISG

-824 DDAVNDV
+824 DDAVRDV
-831 TAAADKVLPP
+831 NEVADKVLPP
-841 GVGVLFLGDAA
+841 GIGVLFLGDAA

-938 QLRDAGRSVRE
+938 QLRDAGKSVRE

-1020 SARADGSLKLQTQL
+1020 SARADGGLKLQTQL
-1034 RAAESI
+1034 RAAEDI

-1045 IPDELPHGSDAKGGI
+1045 LPEEIIHGPTTGTI

>member
-1 MTDHSG
+1 MTTGSDNHDH
-7 NQDQNDLA
+7 NDLA

-20 RPVLV
+20 RPVLIS
-25 CVVALLIIL
+25 VVSMLIIL

-50 VDRPTVTISA
+50 VDRPTITVTA
-60 TYRGASPETVD
+60 DYDGASPETVD
-71 AEVTSVLESAASRV
+71 SEVTGIIESAASRV
-85 SGVKN
+85 SGIKE
-90 INSQSEEGSSRVRI
+90 ISSQSEEANARVRI

-113 DAASDIREAV
+113 DAASDIREAI
-123 SRATRSLPDEVEEVR
+123 SRAERSLPDGVENIR

-150 RMAVVT
+150 RIAVVSN
-156 TRLTEEELANI
+156 RLTEEELAN
-167 VDDQI
+167 VVEDQI
-172 TPALLAVPGVAEITV
+172 SPSLLSVPGVAEVGV
-187 NGDREKVLH
+187 NGDRERVLH
-196 VRVDPLRIASY
+196 VRVDPLRMASY
-207 GLSVKDIAD
+207 GLSVKDVAD
-216 VLRTAQFDIPA
+216 LLRTTQFDIPA
-227 GSFESAD
+227 GSFKSSD

-254 LVRDGILLGD
+254 LVRDSVLLGD

-274 ATSYVRLD
+274 ASSYVRLN
-282 GRAVIGLGVVRQA
+282 GRTVIGLSITRQA
-295 QSNTIAISNGVREAV
+295 QSNTIAISNGVRDV
-310 DRLNKQ
+310 VSRLNDQ
-316 FDGIEIFVNSDDA
+316 YDDLDVFVNSDDA

-335 LWEVIFSL
+335 LWEVIYSL
-343 ALAIII
+343 GLAVVI
-349 VIGVLYLFLRSFT
+349 VIAVLYLFLRSFT
-362 ATLIPTVTI
+362 ATLIPTITI
-371 PIALIGTVAAVW
+371 PIALIGTVAAIW

-430 LGTRQV
+430 LGSRQV

-474 SVAVSS
+474 AVAVSS
-480 FVALTLCP
+480 FVALSLCP

-498 PHDGDVNVEPNMLER
+498 PHDGKTDDAPNMLER
-513 VGIFFAGIYRVIL
+513 FGFFCAGIYRRIL
-526 EWVLRNPVVT
+526 EASLGSPVIT
-536 LMICIVAGGLAFGAY
+536 LMICIVSGGLAFGVY
-551 NAVTKE
+551 TNVTQE
-557 LLPNE
+557 LLPDE
-562 DRGRILVSLRGPDG
+562 DRGRILVSMRGPDG
-576 VGIDYMDRQVEA
+576 VGIDYMDRQVET

-596 VDAGDA
+596 VEAGDA

-623 VPWDERDRSQ
+623 KPWEERSRSQ
-633 QEITNSIRG
+633 QEITASIRG
-642 KLNALPGVQAF
+642 DLNALPGVQAYI
-653 VWQPNS
+653 WQPNS
-659 LGLRGGTGEGLQ
+659 LGLRGGTGEGLE
-671 FALTGTNY
+671 FALTGTSY
-679 RNLAANARA
+679 RTLAENARA
-688 LQAELEANNPKL
+688 MQQEIEANYPGL
-700 TGIRVSYQTT
+700 TGLQIYYQTT

-725 LGIEIDE
+725 LGIPIEE
-732 LDTTLRAMIEGYEV
+732 LDTTLRAMIEGFEV
-746 TDINVDD
+746 TEINVDD
-753 QSIPVKL
+753 QNVPIKL
-760 RSAVGSINDPSDL
+760 RSALGSINDPSDL

-794 SEEAVASEL
+794 TEEAVASEL

-808 QRAVGISA
+808 QRAVTISA
-816 NLAPGYTL
+816 NLTPGYTL
-824 DDAVNDV
+824 AEAVADV
-831 TAAADKVLPP
+831 NTVGDQLLPP
-841 GVGVLFLGDAA
+841 GVGILFLGNAA
-852 ALGETSNDVQI
+852 ALGETANDVQI

-882 FMSALVVVLTVP
+882 FTSALVVVLTVP
-894 FGLAAAIFALSLS
+894 FGLAAAIYALALS

-938 QLRDAGRSVRE
+938 QLRDAGKSVRD

-999 FATVFTLFLTPV
+999 FATVYTLFLTPV

-1020 SARADGSLKLQTQL
+1020 SARADGGKKLQTQL
-1034 RAAESI
+1034 RAAEAI
-1040 PDTGE
+1040 PDHGE
-1045 IPDELPHGSDAKGGI
+1045 AASHVAAEPGSDGLQ
-1060 EGSAK
+1060 GSAK

>member
-1 MTDHSG
+1 MTEGAG
-7 NQDQNDLA
+7 NQNHNDLA

-50 VDRPTVTISA
+50 VDRPTVTITADYS
-60 TYRGASPETVD
+60 GASPETVD

-90 INSQSEEGSSRVRI
+90 INSQSEEGNARVRI

-123 SRATRSLPDEVEEVR
+123 SRASRGLPDAVEDVR
-138 VVKADADASAIM
+138 VVKADADASPIM
-150 RMAVVT
+150 RMAVVSN
-156 TRLTEEELANI
+156 RLTEEELANI
-167 VDDQI
+167 VEDQI
-172 TPALLAVPGVAEITV
+172 SPALLAVPGVAEVSV

-196 VRVDPLRIASY
+196 VRVDPLRIASF
-207 GLSVKDIAD
+207 GLSVQDIAD

-227 GSFESAD
+227 GSFESSD

-246 EVEKLNQM
+246 EVDKLNQM
-254 LVRDGILLGD
+254 LVRDAILLGD

-282 GRAVIGLGVVRQA
+282 GRAVIGLGIVRQA
-295 QSNTIAISNGVREAV
+295 QSNTIAISNGVRAV
-310 DRLNKQ
+310 VERLNEQ
-316 FDGIEIFVNSDDA
+316 YDDINVFVNSDDA

-343 ALAIII
+343 GLAIII
-349 VIGVLYLFLRSFT
+349 VIGVLYLFLRSLT

-480 FVALTLCP
+480 FVALSLCP

-498 PHDGDVNVEPNMLER
+498 PHEGDPNAKPNMLER
-513 VGIFFAGIYRVIL
+513 VGFFFAGIYRQIL

-536 LMICIVAGGLAFGAY
+536 LMICIVAGGVAFAAY

-557 LLPNE
+557 LLPEE

-588 VENILRPV
+588 VENILRPIV
-596 VDAGDA
+596 ESGDA

-623 VPWDERDRSQ
+623 VPWNERDRGQ
-633 QEITNSIRG
+633 QDITNSIRG
-642 KLNALPGVQAF
+642 KLNALPGVQAY

-688 LQAELEANNPKL
+688 VQQEIEANYPNL
-700 TGIRVSYQTT
+700 TGLRVSYQTT

-746 TDINVDD
+746 ADINVDD
-753 QSIPVKL
+753 QNVPIKI
-760 RSAVGSINDPSDL
+760 RSAVGAINDPADL
-773 ENLFVTGTN
+773 ENLFVSGTD

-808 QRAVGISA
+808 QRAVTISG

-824 DDAVNDV
+824 DDAVRDV
-831 TAAADKVLPP
+831 NEVADKILPP

-938 QLRDAGRSVRE
+938 QLRDAGKSVRE

-1020 SARADGSLKLQTQL
+1020 SARADGGLKLQTQL
-1034 RAAESI
+1034 RAAEDI

-1045 IPDELPHGSDAKGGI
+1045 LPEEIIHGSSSGGI